1 MDLEQWETGFQN
13 MINGSTQFFR
23 IIREVSMRKA
33 VILIMS
39 LFFTFSMVACGNN
52 KNETSLPQKGI
63 IEKTNGDSTEVEERE
78 NASDGSE
85 AESGSKILITYFTVP
100 ETDGVDTVAGAS
112 RVAKDG
118 DVLGNTEFIAKEI
131 QKNIGGDLFAMETV
145 QEYPGEHQD
154 LLDFAYD
161 ELEEDA
167 RPELAEQIENLN
179 DYDVVLVGYPNWNA
193 DLPMPLYTFF
203 ETYDFTGKTIIP
215 FVTHGGSGFSDTI
228 NTMKKLEPD
237 ATVISEGLS
246 ISRNDVTK
254 AQEDVKEWAEAL
266 LGNER
271 SSNYK

>member
-1 MDLEQWETGFQN
+1 
-13 MINGSTQFFR
+13 
-23 IIREVSMRKA
+23 MRKE

-39 LFFTFSMVACGNN
+39 LFFIFSMAACDSDR
-52 KNETSLPQKGI
+52 NETSLPQEGVMKKTDGDLAE
-63 IEKTNGDSTEVEERE
+63 IEKEE
-78 NASDGSE
+78 NVSDGNE
-85 AESGSKILITYFTVP
+85 AENGSKILISYFTVP

-112 RVAKDG
+112 RVVKDG

-131 QKNIGGDLFAMETV
+131 QKNIGGDLFAIKTV

-167 RPELAEQIENLN
+167 RPELAEQIENLG
-179 DYDVVLVGYPNWNA
+179 DYDVILVGYPNWNA

-203 ETYDFTGKTIIP
+203 ETYDFAGKTIVP

-228 NTMKKLEPD
+228 NTIKELEPN

-246 ISRNDVTK
+246 ISRNDVAK
-254 AQEDVKEWAEAL
+254 AQEDVKEWAEEFL
-266 LGNER
+266 
-271 SSNYK
+271 YD